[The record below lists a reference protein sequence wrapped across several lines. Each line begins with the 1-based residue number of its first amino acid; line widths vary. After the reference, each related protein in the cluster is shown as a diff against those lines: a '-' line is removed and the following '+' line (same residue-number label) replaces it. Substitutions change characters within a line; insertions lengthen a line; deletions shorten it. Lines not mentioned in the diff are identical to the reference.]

1 MPSNKPIDLKKPID
15 YAALKDRNVL
25 VTGGASGF
33 GKAFVHMFAD
43 HGANVVIADI
53 QDGPGKDLEKDLANK
68 SGKCVYA
75 QRLSNSA
82 CSKG

>member
-1 MPSNKPIDLKKPID
+1 MPSNKPVDVKKSID

-43 HGANVVIADI
+43 HGANIVVADI
-53 QDGPGKDLEKDLANK
+53 QDAAGRQVEKEVSDKGAKYDLVL
-68 SGKCVYA
+68 
-75 QRLSNSA
+75 LSKTLS
-82 CSKG
+82 